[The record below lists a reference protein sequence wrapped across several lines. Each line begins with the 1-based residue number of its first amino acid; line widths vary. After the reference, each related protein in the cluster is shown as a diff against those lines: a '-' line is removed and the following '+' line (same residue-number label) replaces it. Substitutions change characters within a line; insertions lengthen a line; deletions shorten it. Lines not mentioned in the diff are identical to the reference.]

1 MASPGATATTF
12 AIDCR
17 CQRLGPSFGLCFIYA
32 YLGIDGILPSRI
44 PGNGGKKDRMF
55 VKVNVVL
62 IMAGAVLALVG
73 LLAPAATLGDGPES
87 VSLSGLAGTLSGL
100 LGDTKTVLPGAM
112 KAIKI
117 EVIYGSGVIFLMAVA
132 AALLAWFKFLRLSL
146 APSLLMTAVAGYLLF
161 RIGASGAARIDF
173 PGSWGWIPLI
183 SGSLVSLGAGVFAL
197 FGTGEETE

>member
-1 MASPGATATTF
+1 
-12 AIDCR
+12 
-17 CQRLGPSFGLCFIYA
+17 
-32 YLGIDGILPSRI
+32 
-44 PGNGGKKDRMF
+44 MF

-73 LLAPAATLGDGPES
+73 LLAPAAILGDGPES

-112 KAIKI
+112 MAIKS
-117 EVIYGSGVIFLMAVA
+117 EVIYGTGAIFLMALA
-132 AALLAWFKFLRLSL
+132 AALLAWLKFLRLSL

-161 RIGASGAARIDF
+161 RIGASGAARIDV

-183 SGSLVSLGAGVFAL
+183 AGSLVSLGAGVFAL